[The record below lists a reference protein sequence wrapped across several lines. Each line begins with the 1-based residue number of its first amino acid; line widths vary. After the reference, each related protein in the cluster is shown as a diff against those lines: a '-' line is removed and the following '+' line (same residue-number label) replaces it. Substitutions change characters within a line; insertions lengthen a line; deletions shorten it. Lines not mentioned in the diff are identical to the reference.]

1 MSKFYILNGPPGVG
15 KDTIAHY
22 VTEHDKSF
30 AQLEFKS
37 GLYEAT
43 STRYGVDKSWFK
55 RIAVDRVLKETPFSL
70 LGNVSPREAM
80 IETSEKYIKPEFG
93 DAFFG
98 KALVAAAEEIT
109 YQNHITNFVISDGGF
124 VGEALALAEAGH
136 EVHVIH
142 LRNPRFSFEG
152 DSRDYVVVPGAFLHT
167 IEVVYGDPESG
178 YLQFLKILSN
188 YQGCFHAH

>member
-22 VTEHDKSF
+22 ATEHDKSF

-37 GLYEAT
+37 GLYNAT
-43 STRYGVDKSWFK
+43 AERYGVDRSWFK
-55 RIAVDRVLKETPFSL
+55 RVAVDRILKETPLSL
-70 LGNVSPREAM
+70 LGNKSPREAM
-80 IETSEKYIKPEFG
+80 IDTSENFIKPTYG
-93 DAFFG
+93 KSYFG
-98 KALVAAAEEIT
+98 KALLVESDK
-109 YQNHITNFVISDGGF
+109 YPVDNFIVSDGGF
-124 VGEALALAEAGH
+124 VEEALALVEAGH

>member
-80 IETSEKYIKPEFG
+80 IETSEKYIKPE
-93 DAFFG
+93 
-98 KALVAAAEEIT
+98 
-109 YQNHITNFVISDGGF
+109 
-124 VGEALALAEAGH
+124 
-136 EVHVIH
+136 
-142 LRNPRFSFEG
+142 
-152 DSRDYVVVPGAFLHT
+152 
-167 IEVVYGDPESG
+167 
-178 YLQFLKILSN
+178 
-188 YQGCFHAH
+188 